1 MNKKIFSALFFV
13 LMMLASITGQAQQR
27 LIVTAVTGGAE
38 YIDKGHKSPLGKG
51 ATLTLETKVYIPYNG
66 SLTVIDEATSKEY
79 TVKSIGWAAL
89 EEKLADSK
97 HTVLTRTKDYVKTVL
112 AEVRKT
118 PKVKARYVSDPATV
132 TREKYVKKEAP
143 QDDFRA
149 AFDAFSKKTRQEYD
163 DFRKKCLEDYAK
175 FVRDAWQQF
184 KPEQPVPVPEEEEI
198 VPVLAPD
205 ADAETASWFGDQL
218 KKIFKRKN
226 KNKDQANKGNADAS
240 KPADKPKSA
249 DKPKPANKE
258 QNVQLTYEKVLPPPP
273 VVKQPEPL
281 SEVREQQE
289 SSNDYMAFD
298 VFGTKCRV
306 RIGDNCKFTLPSVS
320 ENDVADAIAKFTQTQ
335 FDNMLF
341 DCLQERKNHAFS
353 DWAYYQMLLALTNH
367 FYGENSNEAT
377 LALAF
382 LYSQSGY
389 KMRLAQDGVKLYML
403 VASDY
408 MLYNK
413 SYFYIDDSS
422 YFLLEGNREGTLN
435 ICRAGFPKEST
446 LSLQISASQDLTD
459 NPTVERTITSRRYSD
474 FSFTIRSNKNYIDF
488 YETYPPSSVNNNF
501 MTRWAMYAN
510 TPMDKALEE
519 QLYPQMREKLAGM
532 SKLDAVQHLLNWV
545 QTGLEYEYDD
555 NVWGHDRAFFGEES
569 LFYPFCDCEDRSILL
584 SHLVRDLVGLD
595 VVLVYYPGH
604 LAMAVDFK
612 EDVDGEYYMYDN
624 RKFVVC
630 DPTYIGASVGQAAM
644 EPNGITLILLDSNY
658 KNL

>member
-1 MNKKIFSALFFV
+1 MNRRLFSALVCAF
-13 LMMLASITGQAQQR
+13 MMFATTVQAQQR
-27 LIVTAVTGGAE
+27 LVVTAVTGNAE
-38 YIDKGHKSPLGKG
+38 YINKGHKTPLGKG
-51 ATLTLETKVYIPYNG
+51 ATLDMETMVYIPYNG
-66 SLTVIDEATSKEY
+66 SLTLIDETSNKEY
-79 TVKSIGWAAL
+79 TIKIIGWAAL
-89 EEKLADSK
+89 EEKIAASS
-97 HTVLTRTKDYVKTVL
+97 HNVLTRTKDYVKSVL
-112 AEVRKT
+112 AEVRKA
-118 PKVKARYVSDPATV
+118 PVVKARYVSDPATV
-132 TREKYVKKEAP
+132 TREKYVKPDNKER
-143 QDDFRA
+143 DLRA
-149 AFDAFSKKTRQEYD
+149 EFDAFSKGARRDYD

-175 FVRDAWQQF
+175 FVREAWQQF
-184 KPEQPVPVPEEEEI
+184 KPEKPVPVPEEEEI

-205 ADAETASWFGDQL
+205 ADAETASWFGDQM
-218 KKIFKRKN
+218 KKLFKRKN
-226 KNKDQANKGNADAS
+226 KNKDQADKG
-240 KPADKPKSA
+240 SA
-249 DKPKPANKE
+249 DKKPVETPKPVAKPKPVE
-258 QNVQLTYEKVLPPPP
+258 KQNVQLTYEKVLPPPP

-281 SEVREQQE
+281 SEVHEQQE
-289 SSNDYMAFD
+289 SSNDYIAFS

-306 RIGDNCKFTLPSVS
+306 RIGDNCRFTLSSVN
-320 ENDVADAIAKFTQTQ
+320 ENDVADAITKFSQTQ

-341 DCLQERKNHAFS
+341 DCLQERKNHALS

-389 KMRLAQDGVKLYML
+389 KMRLAQDGAKLYML

-413 SYFYIDDSS
+413 SYFFIDNES
-422 YFLLEGNREGTLN
+422 YFLLEGNKEGSLK
-435 ICRAGFPKEST
+435 ICKAGFPKESS
-446 LSLQISASQDLTD
+446 LSLQISAVQEFSQ

-488 YETYPPSSVNNNF
+488 YETYPSSSINNNF

-510 TPMDKALEE
+510 TPMDKDLEN
-519 QLYPQMREKLAGM
+519 QLYPQMKEKLAGM
-532 SKLDAVQHLLNWV
+532 SKLEAVQHLLNWV

-555 NVWGHDRAFFGEES
+555 NVWGQDRAFFGEES
-569 LFYPFCDCEDRSILL
+569 LFYPYCDCEDRSILL

-612 EDVDGEYYMYDN
+612 EDVDGEYYLYDN
-624 RKFVVC
+624 RKFTVC

-644 EPNGITLILLDSNY
+644 ESNGITLILLDSNY
-658 KNL
+658 KKL